1 MNPFQ
6 GKKKIPSFKEAR
18 VRGAEA
24 QLRELPPL
32 ALIGTI
38 NTMIGI
44 LKERGFPVIDW
55 DNRDKSVYKLVFQ
68 GGKVYILL
76 THSENKAQSLK
87 EASNAKRNPGE

>member
-1 MNPFQ
+1 MKPFQ
-6 GKKKIPSFKEAR
+6 NKRKITSFKEAKA
-18 VRGAEA
+18 RGAEA

-32 ALIGTI
+32 ALVGTI

-44 LKERGFPVIDW
+44 LKERGFPVVDW
-55 DNRDKSVYKLVFQ
+55 DSRDKSVYKLIFQ

-87 EASNAKRNPGE
+87 EAPNAKRNPGE